1 MVTFASLGCQRNS
14 AHSSVPSWTRTSES
28 RTLAPGCN
36 SQYPAPSAIDAR
48 GSRESRASHL
58 SAPAIRRSGV
68 FPRPARYPR
77 RSLAGWVL
85 GRLLAGVATLFV
97 VSVVVFGAT
106 QALPG
111 DPARAVLGTQAT
123 PERLEALQ
131 KDLGLDRPVVEQY
144 TDWLKGVVTGDFG
157 ESLNARIPVSEL
169 IGSRLLNS
177 LVLVA
182 IAAALSIPL
191 SILLGVYSAV
201 HRDSLFDRVTLSMT
215 LLLNSLPLFVIG
227 MLLVIVFATT
237 VLQLV
242 PGVAIIP
249 PGETPFMHL
258 DALVLPA
265 ATLVLA
271 GVPYLSRFV
280 RGAMIEALNS
290 DYVEMA
296 RLKGVPERAVVYR
309 HALPNALI
317 PAIQASA
324 LLLAY
329 LLSGILAVEYLFGY
343 PGLGTALVNA
353 VTGRD
358 LPVVQAV
365 TLIFATGIVIFNILA
380 DVLTVLVTPKLRTSM
395 ATR

>member
-1 MVTFASLGCQRNS
+1 M
-14 AHSSVPSWTRTSES
+14 
-28 RTLAPGCN
+28 
-36 SQYPAPSAIDAR
+36 
-48 GSRESRASHL
+48 
-58 SAPAIRRSGV
+58 PAIRRSGV
-68 FPRPARYPR
+68 LSGPARYLR
-77 RSLAGWVL
+77 GSLAGWVL

-97 VSVVVFGAT
+97 VSVLVFGAT

-123 PERLEALQ
+123 PERLKALHQ
-131 KDLGLDRPVVEQY
+131 ELGLNKPVVEQY
-144 TDWLKGVVTGDFG
+144 TDWVTGVVTGDFG
-157 ESLNARIPVSEL
+157 QSLNARIPVSEL

-182 IAAALSIPL
+182 IAAAVSIPL

-201 HRDSLFDRVTLSMT
+201 HRDSLFDRATLSMT
-215 LLLNSLPLFVIG
+215 LLFNSLPLFVTG
-227 MLLVIVFATT
+227 MILVIVFATT

-242 PGVAIIP
+242 PAVAIIP

-258 DALVLPA
+258 DTLVLPA
-265 ATLVLA
+265 ATLALA
-271 GVPYLSRFV
+271 AVPYLSRFV

-296 RLKGVPERAVVYR
+296 RLKGVPERVVIYR

-329 LLSGILAVEYLFGY
+329 LLSGILPVEYLFGY
-343 PGLGTALVNA
+343 PGLGTALVNG

-365 TLIFATGIVIFNILA
+365 TLIFATGIVVFNLLA
-380 DVLTVLVTPKLRTSM
+380 DVLTVWITPRLRTSM
-395 ATR
+395 TAR